1 MLLVRTSGGN
11 VEPTIAISALAKLI
25 GLGMKGWS
33 AIESRDSVE
42 KDVAAI
48 QTLLETGSSF
58 ASMRTQVAPPV
69 AAQHLALVARS
80 FGQAVGRHQEF
91 HGKLLLTGGLR
102 RWLNRSDRQ
111 REEEIEL
118 RVKAAALFPHGLGD
132 DPRGEVDV
140 VGALTGSPLDTSYY
154 RKLWQAFSDPGMTL
168 PGEEPP
174 LVMSQTARREFER
187 YFLLAYMR
195 ALESPAG
202 RGVAEYLK
210 SLEKYRAVL
219 VRDLLVQDMAAWGG
233 RHMFG
238 NVPRERWTD
247 GEPVPFLP
255 LDELYVESDGAL
267 EQEPG
272 KTGEPEPILALI
284 ERLTATDS
292 PRRVV
297 LVVADF
303 GSGKSLTARM
313 LAKRWAE
320 RALAATSVSLDAVL
334 PIYARCAE
342 DFPHEAVDL
351 AATVRRAWK
360 RQADGF
366 GLSIPDDDDA
376 LGWPAEAQRMVCLF
390 DGLDEVALGDQ
401 HQKTLFQKLQGKT
414 TARHRFV
421 VFSRPGAVPA
431 RTDLGDSVT
440 VVRVQPFR
448 SDQVERWISGW
459 NQLRPDAPPVTPA
472 VIEAL
477 GLGELVKTPILLFMI
492 AFTWESYSA
501 RRDSPSLAEIYES
514 FFVQIAAGKAAA
526 DRERHGPIASA
537 SETLLTVLKNQ
548 GILDERAA
556 LPDAML
562 WLMGRVAWEAQM
574 LEQRQPPETLSR
586 RHVDNLLHDGDF
598 RLPTDAA
605 HAIKIGLVLAL
616 QSDLRSADHQ
626 ILFGHQSFREFLVG
640 RHWATKLHQIVRG
653 SQREWDDKTAT
664 LLGGRLLG
672 EENKS
677 LDFLLQIVNAEADP
691 RRAASPLAWTDP
703 DREMLVRWA
712 QEVFED
718 ETQAF
723 VRRDRASP
731 RDGKRLRD
739 DTRAVLR
746 EAALAIGS
754 LTKGSPGLR
763 APNPLTLRS
772 MLSWFWLHR
781 LQPLVSAL
789 GANLVR
795 ARLDDVH
802 FEGAK
807 LEGAKLD
814 GAYLVAAR
822 LSNTNMGGATL
833 ADVDLSSAS
842 LVGVNL
848 ARATLTGA
856 WLRRTDIR
864 NSNLDEACLDDA
876 DLQWAVIY
884 NSNLLAASLRRAQL
898 FAATLSHSRLI
909 GANLEHA
916 DLRSAYLTS
925 ANLENARLREAKLD
939 RANLIDARLDEAD
952 LTSTSLAG
960 ADLSGA
966 SLVGARLDGARY
978 DEETTWP
985 EGFDPVAHGATLTPK
1000 E

>member
-1 MLLVRTSGGN
+1 

-48 QTLLETGSSF
+48 QTLLETGTSF

-102 RWLNRSDRQ
+102 RWLNRGDRQ

-118 RVKAAALFPHGLGD
+118 RVKAASLFPHGLGD
-132 DPRGEVDV
+132 DPRGEVDL

-168 PGEEPP
+168 PDEEPP

-187 YFLLAYMR
+187 YFLLAYLR
-195 ALESPAG
+195 ALESPVG

-255 LDELYVESDGAL
+255 LDDLYVESDGAL

-272 KTGEPEPILALI
+272 KVGDPEPILELI

-320 RALAATSVSLDAVL
+320 RALAATSVSLDAML

-351 AATVRRAWK
+351 ATTVRRAWK

-376 LGWPAEAQRMVCLF
+376 LTWPAEAQRMVCLL
-390 DGLDEVALGDQ
+390 DGLDEVELGDQ
-401 HQKTLFQKLQGKT
+401 HQKTLFQKLQDKT
-414 TARHRFV
+414 TGRHRFV

-431 RTDLGDSVT
+431 RAELGDKVA

-448 SDQVERWISGW
+448 PDQVERWIAGW
-459 NQLRPDAPPVTPA
+459 NQLRPEAPPVTLA
-472 VIEAL
+472 VIEQL
-477 GLGELVKTPILLFMI
+477 GLGDLVRTPILLFMV
-492 AFTWESYSA
+492 AFTWEGYTA
-501 RRDSPSLAEIYES
+501 RRTPPSLAEIYES

-526 DRERHGPIASA
+526 DRERHGPIAAA
-537 SETLLTVLKNQ
+537 SEALLTVLKNR
-548 GILDERAA
+548 GILDERAD
-556 LPDAML
+556 LSDAML

-574 LEQRQPPETLSR
+574 LEQRQPPETLTR
-586 RHVDNLLHDGDF
+586 RHIENLLQDGDF

-640 RHWATKLHQIVRG
+640 RHWAMQLHQIVHG
-653 SQREWDDKTAT
+653 SQREWDDRTAA

-691 RRAASPLAWTDP
+691 RQATSPLAWTDP

-723 VRRDRASP
+723 VRRDRTS
-731 RDGKRLRD
+731 RRGGKRLRD

-763 APNPLTLRS
+763 APDPLTLRS
-772 MLSWFWLHR
+772 MLAWFWLHDR
-781 LQPLVSAL
+781 EPLVIAPGMDFKDTIL
-789 GANLVR
+789 NGAIIDGANLDR
-795 ARLDDVH
+795 ATLDGAELASARLSSTSMVGSSLV
-802 FEGAK
+802 GATLSASTLTSIN
-807 LEGAKLD
+807 LEGATLTKADLVGSLIIGTRLDHSQLEDADFD
-814 GAYLVAAR
+814 GAR
-822 LSNTNMGGATL
+822 IFEC
-833 ADVDLSSAS
+833 S
-842 LVGVNL
+842 LIAVNL
-848 ARATLTGA
+848 NRA
-856 WLRRTDIR
+856 
-864 NSNLDEACLDDA
+864 NLSMVTFTSSELEDA
-876 DLQWAVIY
+876 
-884 NSNLLAASLRRAQL
+884 NLE
-898 FAATLSHSRLI
+898 
-909 GANLEHA
+909 GANLEFA
-916 DLRSAYLTS
+916 ELGGAPLDR
-925 ANLENARLREAKLD
+925 ARLRG
-939 RANLIDARLDEAD
+939 ANLYRTDLTGTRLDGAD
-952 LTSTSLAG
+952 LTMANLVG
-960 ADLSGA
+960 ANLNKA
-966 SLVGARLDGARY
+966 SLVGARLDGAHY
-978 DEETTWP
+978 DEQTTWP
-985 EGFDPVAHGATLTPK
+985 EGFDPIARGAIFIPK